1 MNATYKLVE
10 LAKVNTN
17 IHSDNGIAKLL
28 GISRQKISNWK
39 ADQSEANAL
48 NTLKLIKIA
57 GLSIDESIDLV
68 EGRNFKQNGFIT
80 IAQSFVTALTGIA
93 LLASM
98 HYSDMLYIMLNRCY
112 VELKLLKV
120 LRLKRRL

>member
-68 EGRNFKQNGFIT
+68 EGRNFNQNGFIT

-98 HYSDMLYIMLNRCY
+98 HYSDMLYIMLNQVFTY
-112 VELKLLKV
+112 
-120 LRLKRRL
+120 